1 MCVFRLQ
8 LASGRSCSK
17 VKRSAFPEARCR
29 VARQRHDKAMAK
41 TITMNKN
48 CIPVAVLAAGALF
61 ALSSP
66 LRAQIATQVDEH
78 GKLVF
83 VNGDSPNS
91 RRGSTISSATGSP
104 TSGAPHSRYGIST
117 GTAAEALGANDG
129 RLDRIVRDAA
139 ARHQVDPALVK
150 AVISTESGWN
160 PQAVS
165 RKGAVGLM
173 QLIPGTAQR
182 FGVGN
187 PFDPAQNVE
196 GGTTYLKSLLDR
208 YNGDLDKTLA
218 AYNAGE
224 HAVDAN
230 RGVPP
235 YFETQRYVHKVQDAY
250 FRPGSGR
257 DSTLWTPPRNPVRKE
272 VDSNG
277 RVIFTNE

>member
-1 MCVFRLQ
+1 MSR
-8 LASGRSCSK
+8 
-17 VKRSAFPEARCR
+17 
-29 VARQRHDKAMAK
+29 
-41 TITMNKN
+41 N
-48 CIPVAVLAAGALF
+48 CIPVAVLVAGALF

-66 LRAQIATQVDEH
+66 LHAQITTTVDAH

-83 VNGDSPNS
+83 VNSDSPRP
-91 RRGSTISSATGSP
+91 RRGSTISSIPAASQ
-104 TSGAPHSRYGIST
+104 GAAD
-117 GTAAEALGANDG
+117 AAQTLGADDG

-165 RKGAVGLM
+165 RKGAMGLM

-196 GGTTYLKSLLDR
+196 GGTTYLKALLDR
-208 YNGDLDKTLA
+208 YDGDLNKTLA

-224 HAVDAN
+224 HAVDAS
-230 RGVPP
+230 RGVPAYP
-235 YFETQRYVHKVQDAY
+235 ETQRYVQKVQDAY

-257 DSTLWTPPRNPVRKE
+257 DLSLWTPPRNPVRKE
-272 VDSNG
+272 VDANG
-277 RVIFTNE
+277 RVVFTNE

>member
-1 MCVFRLQ
+1 MKK
-8 LASGRSCSK
+8 S
-17 VKRSAFPEARCR
+17 
-29 VARQRHDKAMAK
+29 
-41 TITMNKN
+41 
-48 CIPVAVLAAGALF
+48 CIPVAVLVAGAAF
-61 ALSSP
+61 ALSTP
-66 LRAQIATQVDEH
+66 VRAQITTTVDDH

-83 VNGDSPNS
+83 VNGDSPKA
-91 RRGSTISSATGSP
+91 RRGSTISSTGAVLPGSSTPATSH
-104 TSGAPHSRYGIST
+104 GASVES
-117 GTAAEALGANDG
+117 AADTLGANDG

-187 PFDPAQNVE
+187 PYDPAQNVE
-196 GGTTYLKSLLDR
+196 GGTTYLKALLDR
-208 YNGDLDKTLA
+208 YNGDLSKSLA

-235 YFETQRYVHKVQDAY
+235 YWETQRYVQKVQDAY

-257 DSTLWTPPRNPVRKE
+257 DSTLWTPPRNPVRRTWTRKA
-272 VDSNG
+272 G
-277 RVIFTNE
+277 

>member
-1 MCVFRLQ
+1 
-8 LASGRSCSK
+8 
-17 VKRSAFPEARCR
+17 
-29 VARQRHDKAMAK
+29 
-41 TITMNKN
+41 MNKN
-48 CIPVAVLAAGALF
+48 CIPVAVMVAGALF
-61 ALSSP
+61 ALSTP
-66 LRAQIATQVDEH
+66 LRAQIATSLDEN

-83 VNGDSPNS
+83 VNGDSPKA
-91 RRGSTISSATGSP
+91 RRGSTISATQGGFALGASLSP
-104 TSGAPHSRYGIST
+104 ST
-117 GTAAEALGANDG
+117 FARESAAETLGANDG

-196 GGTTYLKSLLDR
+196 GGTTYLKALLDR
-208 YNGDLDKTLA
+208 YNGDWSRTLA

-224 HAVDAN
+224 HAVDAS
-230 RGVPP
+230 RGVPA
-235 YFETQRYVHKVQDAY
+235 YLETQRYVQKVQNAY